1 MGHHKWSSESLSCP
15 LTHLKAL
22 RLHLLDGRYVIKSN
36 LWGCLCS
43 GSPEGNG
50 CTAQAFTFCFPPF
63 RLQAN
68 LYAPPPPPPCYDRF
82 WWHGLTACRTYV
94 QDGGMTGYVCLM
106 VLKKTHQ
113 RLISWVN
120 VLDDVCRGSGLVTPA
135 YSRPERITWINKI
148 KKSNFLD

>member
-1 MGHHKWSSESLSCP
+1 MGHHKWSCESLSCP

-68 LYAPPPPPPCYDRF
+68 LYAPPLLWPFLVAWPYGLQNIRSGWRDDGLRLP
-82 WWHGLTACRTYV
+82 HGLKENATATYFL
-94 QDGGMTGYVCLM
+94 GECAWW
-106 VLKKTHQ
+106 
-113 RLISWVN
+113 RLPWLWFGDASLQQTWTDN
-120 VLDDVCRGSGLVTPA
+120 V
-135 YSRPERITWINKI
+135 WINKI